1 MAAEFFQRTAVALL
15 VAFCFSCSSAEE
27 TPSAPAPVRQAPDP
41 GVVRQAPAP
50 EAERPGLVV
59 DGGAPAQESEGEM
72 APEETSDL
80 SRVLFEAVDSNDPED
95 LMDAIAALE
104 DVGGQTAIDTLGVVL
119 QRSQDSDVK
128 IQAIDSLVFLSE
140 EGNVSPHV
148 RRALLDESPE
158 VRAEAADV
166 AGELLLREL
175 LTELRVAEAQEAD
188 PGVREVLEDTIYEI
202 ESQPP
207 TDEAQ

>member
-1 MAAEFFQRTAVALL
+1 
-15 VAFCFSCSSAEE
+15 
-27 TPSAPAPVRQAPDP
+27 
-41 GVVRQAPAP
+41 
-50 EAERPGLVV
+50 
-59 DGGAPAQESEGEM
+59 M
-72 APEETSDL
+72 APEEIGEL
-80 SRVLFEAVDSNDPED
+80 ARVLYEAVDTNDPED

-166 AGELLLREL
+166 AGELLLVEL

-188 PGVREVLEDTIYEI
+188 PGVREVLQDTIYEI
-202 ESQPP
+202 ESYPP